1 MRATRRA
8 SALAVARVDMSPHQ
22 RYPRRHRLTRGTELD
37 VVRNE
42 GKRVRTEHLEVRVL
56 ASLPSSGSPA
66 VEPSTDAGASPAAEP
81 STRPSAGPVDVAAGI
96 LGGPLP
102 RVGIIVPR
110 HRQSAVARNRL
121 KRRLR
126 ELVRLRLLPTLPPVA
141 IVLRARAEAYGATFE
156 QLTRQV
162 ERLRRDVARVAA
174 APGAPPP
181 SAAP

>member
-1 MRATRRA
+1 
-8 SALAVARVDMSPHQ
+8 MSPHQ

-56 ASLPSSGSPA
+56 ASLPSS
-66 VEPSTDAGASPAAEP
+66 EPQPAAPTIAAPP
-81 STRPSAGPVDVAAGI
+81 SDPSAVVPVNVAAAI

-110 HRQSAVARNRL
+110 HRQSAVDRNRL

-156 QLTRQV
+156 QLARQV
-162 ERLRRDVARVAA
+162 ERLRREVARVAA
-174 APGAPPP
+174 P
-181 SAAP
+181 

>member
-1 MRATRRA
+1 M
-8 SALAVARVDMSPHQ
+8 
-22 RYPRRHRLTRGTELD
+22 D

-66 VEPSTDAGASPAAEP
+66 GGLAADV
-81 STRPSAGPVDVAAGI
+81 AADVAAGI

-174 APGAPPP
+174 AQAAPPP
-181 SAAP
+181 PPPPAAP

>member
-1 MRATRRA
+1 MRASRRA

-66 VEPSTDAGASPAAEP
+66 VERSADARTDRSAEVSTV
-81 STRPSAGPVDVAAGI
+81 SADVAAGI

-126 ELVRLRLLPTLPPVA
+126 ELVRLRLRWA
-141 IVLRARAEAYGATFE
+141 RAR
-156 QLTRQV
+156 
-162 ERLRRDVARVAA
+162 
-174 APGAPPP
+174 
-181 SAAP
+181 

>member
-1 MRATRRA
+1 
-8 SALAVARVDMSPHQ
+8 
-22 RYPRRHRLTRGTELD
+22 
-37 VVRNE
+37 
-42 GKRVRTEHLEVRVL
+42 
-56 ASLPSSGSPA
+56 
-66 VEPSTDAGASPAAEP
+66 
-81 STRPSAGPVDVAAGI
+81 
-96 LGGPLP
+96 
-102 RVGIIVPR
+102 VGIIVPR

-162 ERLRRDVARVAA
+162 ERLRRDVARVA
-174 APGAPPP
+174 GARPP

>member
-1 MRATRRA
+1 
-8 SALAVARVDMSPHQ
+8 MSPHQ

-56 ASLPSSGSPA
+56 ASLPSSGSPG
-66 VEPSTDAGASPAAEP
+66 VGPSADSGAHPSAEP
-81 STRPSAGPVDVAAGI
+81 STQSLAGPVDVAAGI

-126 ELVRLRLLPTLPPVA
+126 ELVRLRLLPALPPVA

-162 ERLRRDVARVAA
+162 ERLRRDVARVA
-174 APGAPPP
+174 GARPP

>member
-1 MRATRRA
+1 
-8 SALAVARVDMSPHQ
+8 MSPHQ

-66 VEPSTDAGASPAAEP
+66 VAPPIDPPIAAPSGPT
-81 STRPSAGPVDVAAGI
+81 AGPTAGPAPAMPPDVAAEI

-102 RVGIIVPR
+102 RVGLIVPR

-156 QLTRQV
+156 QLARQV

-174 APGAPPP
+174 PSAPTAPPP
-181 SAAP
+181 PTP

>member
-1 MRATRRA
+1 M
-8 SALAVARVDMSPHQ
+8 
-22 RYPRRHRLTRGTELD
+22 D

-56 ASLPSSGSPA
+56 ASLPSSGSPT
-66 VEPSTDAGASPAAEP
+66 VEPS
-81 STRPSAGPVDVAAGI
+81 STGLSVEPVDVAAGI

-126 ELVRLRLLPTLPPVA
+126 ELVRLRLLPALPPVA

-174 APGAPPP
+174 APPPP
-181 SAAP
+181 AAP

>member
-66 VEPSTDAGASPAAEP
+66 GESAADV
-81 STRPSAGPVDVAAGI
+81 AVNVALDVAAGI

-126 ELVRLRLLPTLPPVA
+126 ELVRLRLLPALPPVA

-174 APGAPPP
+174 AHAAPPP
-181 SAAP
+181 PAAP